1 MCFDIYLEIEV
12 VGLEEEGFMEIFK
25 EKIYNRMFRCVFIY
39 VYGIFFCVWKIKV
52 YLMKIWLC
60 DIYVLIFK
68 KKLNFLYMYIVY
80 RVFWSI

>member
-25 EKIYNRMFRCVFIY
+25 EKIYNRMFRCVFKY

-68 KKLNFLYMYIVY
+68 KNIKYFIYVY
-80 RVFWSI
+80 SI